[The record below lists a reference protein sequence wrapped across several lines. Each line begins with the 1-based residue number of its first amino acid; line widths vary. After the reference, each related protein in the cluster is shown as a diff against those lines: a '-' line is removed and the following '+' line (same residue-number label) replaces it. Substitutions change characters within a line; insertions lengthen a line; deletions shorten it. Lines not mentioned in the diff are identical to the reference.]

1 MTDFLVFP
9 ERARQTARDETE
21 FVKKKEA
28 RRIVSAATSVKAAD
42 RRPLRSF
49 VNNHTKDLFSIDGS
63 RCGSMQNM
71 R

>member
-28 RRIVSAATSVKAAD
+28 RRIVSAATSVKAAAEE
-42 RRPLRSF
+42 LRQQS
-49 VNNHTKDLFSIDGS
+49 HKGLILH
-63 RCGSMQNM
+63 
-71 R
+71 